1 MVNICQPSAC
11 ENNTECKN
19 GNDLLPCQLLAYDLP
34 HSKSELPLEHRK
46 WPVVIQWVLS
56 IVNTLKE
63 QMTISRTNSV
73 HFFFYLQKV
82 WILNMVVSWWCFML
96 LVSNISTRIRFSVG
110 FGGLVWIHVQ
120 LSHDQQLMC
129 YIFTPFFSRYG
140 SKGINHTACSWL
152 PRKDLNPYSKQL
164 WLKAMIFSMI
174 SRC

>member
-1 MVNICQPSAC
+1 MPFQIQITHKIMVNICQPSAC

-73 HFFFYLQKV
+73 HFFLPPKSLDSEYGGFMMMFHATGKQHQHPYQV
-82 WILNMVVSWWCFML
+82 FRWIWW
-96 LVSNISTRIRFSVG
+96 
-110 FGGLVWIHVQ
+110 FGL
-120 LSHDQQLMC
+120 D
-129 YIFTPFFSRYG
+129 SRAV
-140 SKGINHTACSWL
+140 I
-152 PRKDLNPYSKQL
+152 P
-164 WLKAMIFSMI
+164 
-174 SRC
+174 